1 LQDVVTVLVRNALRP
16 SDETSV
22 ILVEGF
28 PRTKDQLEEF
38 NQWVST
44 ELITYL

>member
-1 LQDVVTVLVRNALRP
+1 VSELVRNAMQP
-16 SDETSV
+16 SDETPL

-38 NQWVST
+38 NQWVSNKAVDY
-44 ELITYL
+44 IS